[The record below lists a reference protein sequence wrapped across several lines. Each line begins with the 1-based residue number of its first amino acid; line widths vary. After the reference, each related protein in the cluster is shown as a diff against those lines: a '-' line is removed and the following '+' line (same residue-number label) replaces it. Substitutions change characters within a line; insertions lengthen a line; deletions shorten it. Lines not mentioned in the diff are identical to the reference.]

1 MSDVYG
7 QCARCGGSLTADHK
21 CSVFSTEAVFGTC
34 EHGQLKRSCNICEL
48 EATIA
53 ALRAEVAELRKDS
66 ERYRWLQ
73 SHGIGRHFSGFWTY
87 KTDLDKEIDAAIDA
101 EKEK

>member
-1 MSDVYG
+1 MAAKQSISAFDGACYG
-7 QCARCGGSLTADHK
+7 GDWPKERKKPTKD
-21 CSVFSTEAVFGTC
+21 E
-34 EHGQLKRSCNICEL
+34 
-48 EATIA
+48 TIA

-101 EKEK
+101 EREKP